1 MTGAMQAWIPITI
14 AAAFSQNLRFM
25 LQKRLKDT
33 KLSTA
38 GATFARF
45 VFSAPLVALGVATYL
60 GVTGQSVP
68 ALSPRFFLFAL
79 TGGIGQVLATMCVV
93 ALFAERNFAVGITF
107 KKTEVILTA
116 LIGFLVLGEGLSASG
131 TVAIAIGFVGLVLL
145 SDPPGGGQGL
155 GRFFNRAAALG
166 LGAGFLFG
174 ISATGYRGATLELGV
189 LDVIARVGLT
199 LAIVTAFQSTIMVL
213 WMRLREPGEIGRVF
227 ANWRVGAL
235 VGVTSMIGSFCWF
248 TAFALQ
254 NAALVKALGQVELVF
269 SFAATIFVF
278 KQVVTRRE
286 WIGTALLV
294 LSIIV
299 LVLWL

>member
-1 MTGAMQAWIPITI
+1 MQAWIPITI